1 MRKQAT
7 LVVFAIASAYATVAA
22 AHEAKAPQTDDQ
34 KVLYAAGA
42 VLAQNIATWNL
53 KPDEIVFVL
62 QGLED
67 AATGKKP
74 AVSLEEI
81 RPKIQ
86 AFAQSR
92 ASAAAVAE
100 KKAAEPFLA
109 KAAAEK
115 GAKKTDSGLII
126 TEITPGTGATPKGE
140 DKVKANYRG
149 TLIDGTEFDSSEVH
163 GGPVTFP
170 VTGVIPCWTE
180 ALQGMKVGGKVKLV
194 CPPEVAYGDRGF
206 PPKIKPGATL
216 VFEVELLGIEPP
228 ADSTKAPAPAPS
240 KK

>member
-7 LVVFAIASAYATVAA
+7 LVAFAITLAFVNVAV
-22 AHEAKAPQTDDQ
+22 AHETKVPQTDDQ

-53 KPDEIVFVL
+53 KPDEIAFVL

-67 AATGKKP
+67 AATGKKS
-74 AVSLEEI
+74 AVSLDEV

-115 GAKKTDSGLII
+115 GAKKTDSGLIV
-126 TEITPGTGATPKGE
+126 TEITAGSGATPKSE

-149 TLIDGTEFDSSEVH
+149 TLIDGTEFDSSESH
-163 GGPVTFP
+163 GGPVSFP

-180 ALQGMKVGGKVKLV
+180 ALQTMKVGGKVKLV
-194 CPPEVAYGDRGF
+194 CPPEIAYGERGF

-228 ADSTKAPAPAPS
+228 ADASAAPAPAPP